1 MITSLRGQKRSIN
14 FQNRV
19 FKKVSKK
26 SKPIIKLPCSKGQ
39 TPFAPGSEHVSLI
52 LTGKATG
59 KALLFQ

>member
-1 MITSLRGQKRSIN
+1 MN